1 MDLVFHIGLP
11 GAPIR
16 SRTFLLAEAAMQF
29 HSNIFPRY
37 TAIFHQ
43 IA

>member
-11 GAPIR
+11 GGPTR
-16 SRTFLLAEAAMQF
+16 NRTSLLVRAAMQS

-37 TAIFHQ
+37 TAISHQ

>member
-16 SRTFLLAEAAMQF
+16 NRTFLLVGAAMQS